1 MRWPDEAKH
10 QHKRVEPPLTP
21 RNLRPHALEASTRDS
36 NDEANPLPLPVDG
49 YKRFLLC
56 RANGATYPAAM
67 LETLAVGWFG
77 LGELPTLS
85 LGRVNRWQLE
95 CALARRR
102 DHTVRTEL
110 AQR

>member
-1 MRWPDEAKH
+1 M
-10 QHKRVEPPLTP
+10 
-21 RNLRPHALEASTRDS
+21 LEA
-36 NDEANPLPLPVDG
+36 
-49 YKRFLLC
+49 
-56 RANGATYPAAM
+56 
-67 LETLAVGWFG
+67 LAVGWFG

-85 LGRVNRWQLE
+85 LGRINHWQLE